1 MKSSFLLVLALCAP
15 FGGIISVGFSQSSLP
30 KIAEINAAAENGDA
44 QAQDKLAQSY
54 LSSFNWSTA
63 AKWFRNAAE
72 QGVAHAQW
80 QLGEILL
87 TGRPKFA
94 EDSVAVPKAPD
105 EAIKWLLL
113 AANQGLGEAQYD
125 LGGCYENGQAVKQ
138 DYPEAYKWYKLAAQ
152 QKSLMAKVYL
162 DRLILKMQREQIQ
175 EGERRVGD
183 FVPHQTRRDEL
194 PEPQFVQDIV
204 LKGISGPPNRRLV
217 MINNQTIG
225 TGEGAKV
232 KVGQKTVT
240 VKCLE
245 IKEKSAVVLIE
256 GISQPKEIHLR

>member
-1 MKSSFLLVLALCAP
+1 MNSPGAQRLACSAVFLGCLA
-15 FGGIISVGFSQSSLP
+15 VGLSQSALP
-30 KIAEINAAAENGDA
+30 KIAEIKAAAESGDA

-54 LSSFNWSTA
+54 LSSFNYSTA
-63 AKWFRNAAE
+63 AQWFRKSAE
-72 QGVAHAQW
+72 QGIAHAQW

-87 TGRPKFA
+87 TGKPKFA
-94 EDSVAVPKAPD
+94 EGSIAVPKASD

-113 AANQGLGEAQYD
+113 AANQGLSEAQYD

-138 DYPEAYKWYKLAAQ
+138 DYVEAYKWYKLAAQ
-152 QKSLMAKVYL
+152 RGSIVPKVYL
-162 DRLILKMQREQIQ
+162 DRLILKMPREQIQ
-175 EGERRVGD
+175 EGEKRVGN
-183 FVPHQTRRDEL
+183 FVPHQTRREEL

-204 LKGISGPPNRRLV
+204 LKGISGPPNRRLA

-225 TGEGAKV
+225 PGEEAKV

-245 IKEKSAVVLIE
+245 IKGKSAVVLIE

>member
-1 MKSSFLLVLALCAP
+1 M
-15 FGGIISVGFSQSSLP
+15 
-30 KIAEINAAAENGDA
+30 AEIKAAAESGDA

-63 AKWFRNAAE
+63 AQWFRKSAE

-94 EDSVAVPKAPD
+94 EGSVAVLKAPD

-125 LGGCYENGQAVKQ
+125 LGGCFENGQAVKQ
-138 DYPEAYKWYKLAAQ
+138 DYAEAYKWYKLAAQ
-152 QKSLMAKVYL
+152 QNSLMGKVYL
-162 DRLILKMQREQIQ
+162 DRLILRMDQAQIQ
-175 EGERRVGD
+175 EGEKRVGD
-183 FVPHQTRRDEL
+183 FVPHQTRKEEL

-204 LKGISGPPNRRLV
+204 LKGISGPPNRRLA

-225 TGEGAKV
+225 IGEEAKV
-232 KVGQKTVT
+232 KAGQKTVT

-256 GISQPKEIHLR
+256 GISQPKELHLR